1 MFTLTNEKVLDFT
14 LKNLID
20 GSETKEFTSL
30 RIKKDGENLTVIFTC
45 FHKGVYYTPYSNY
58 NDPVYRGEV
67 VEFFIGNKNSKY
79 YFEFDLSQ
87 NDTL

>member
-30 RIKKDGENLTVIFTC
+30 RIKKMGKI
-45 FHKGVYYTPYSNY
+45 
-58 NDPVYRGEV
+58 
-67 VEFFIGNKNSKY
+67 
-79 YFEFDLSQ
+79 
-87 NDTL
+87 